1 MSGSVGG
8 TERDSASSHPSVRD
22 IAWAPP
28 VPPTNPAAVTT
39 ALQVLN
45 QFVRT
50 ELHSQTATFTRL
62 ETACLARDGICL
74 GKEVQKMIS
83 VV

>member
-1 MSGSVGG
+1 MSESVSG
-8 TERDSASSHPSVRD
+8 TERDSASAHPSVRD

-28 VPPTNPAAVTT
+28 VPPPNPATVTT

-50 ELHSQTATFTRL
+50 ELHSQTAAFTRL

-74 GKEVQKMIS
+74 GKQVQNRIS
-83 VV
+83 VL